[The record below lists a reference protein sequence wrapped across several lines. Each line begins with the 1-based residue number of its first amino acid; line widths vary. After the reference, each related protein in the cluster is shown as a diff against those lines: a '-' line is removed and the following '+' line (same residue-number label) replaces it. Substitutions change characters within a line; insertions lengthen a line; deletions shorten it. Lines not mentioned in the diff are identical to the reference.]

1 MMLKS
6 LLLLV
11 LCTSSAMAATSL
23 PDNRHIV
30 VKGEA
35 VVRTAPDRADIT
47 LEFEAVKAESV
58 QAKQQVDAQ
67 VNELLAGLNKFSVD
81 EKSISAGRIFVEP
94 NMRYDENDNQV
105 KDGFRATRKVKVS
118 LKKLSLLDG
127 FLNFALK
134 VGVNQIEQIQLLST
148 KASDYEQAALD
159 KAVANAKQQGSSL
172 ASAFEA
178 KLGRVYS
185 IQSQEV
191 GSHFGYGSNS
201 NIERIMV
208 TGSRINAVPEG
219 KYLQESITFRAS
231 VNVVFDLVVE

>member
-11 LCTSSAMAATSL
+11 LCSSSAMAATSL

-127 FLNFALK
+127 FLNFSLK
-134 VGVNQIEQIQLLST
+134 VGVNQIDQIQLLST

-185 IQSQEV
+185 IQSQEI
-191 GSHFGYGSNS
+191 GSHFGYGSNT

-208 TGSRINAVPEG
+208 TGSRINTVPEG

>member
-1 MMLKS
+1 MLK
-6 LLLLV
+6 LLLPLV
-11 LCTSSAMAATSL
+11 LCSSSAMAATSL

-67 VNELLAGLNKFSVD
+67 VNELLAGLNKFSID
-81 EKSISAGRIFVEP
+81 QKSISAGRIFVEP

-134 VGVNQIEQIQLLST
+134 VGVNQIDQIQLLST

-185 IQSQEV
+185 IQSQEI
-191 GSHFGYGSNS
+191 GSHFGYGSNT

-208 TGSRINAVPEG
+208 TGSRINTVPEG

>member
-1 MMLKS
+1 MLKS
-6 LLLLV
+6 LLALV
-11 LCTSSAMAATSL
+11 LCSSSAMAATSL

-67 VNELLAGLNKFSVD
+67 VNELLAGLNNFSID

-118 LKKLSLLDG
+118 LKQLSLLDG

-191 GSHFGYGSNS
+191 GSHFGYGCNT

-208 TGSRINAVPEG
+208 TGSRINTVPEG

-231 VNVVFDLVVE
+231 VNVVFDLVLE

>member
-6 LLLLV
+6 LLPLV
-11 LCTSSAMAATSL
+11 LCTSSAIAATNL

-47 LEFEAVKAESV
+47 LEFETVKAESV
-58 QAKQQVDAQ
+58 QAKQQVDEQ
-67 VNELLAGLNKFSVD
+67 VNKLLAGLNKFSVD

-105 KDGFRATRKVKVS
+105 KDGF
-118 LKKLSLLDG
+118 LSFG
-127 FLNFALK
+127 LK
-134 VGVNQIEQIQLLST
+134 VGVNQIEQIQVLAS

-191 GSHFGYGSNS
+191 GSHFGYGSNT

-208 TGSRINAVPEG
+208 TGSRINTVPEG

-231 VNVVFDLVVE
+231 VNVVFDLVLE

>member
-11 LCTSSAMAATSL
+11 LCSSSAMAATSL

-35 VVRTAPDRADIT
+35 VVRTAPDSADIT
-47 LEFEAVKAESV
+47 LEFEVVKAESV

-67 VNELLAGLNKFSVD
+67 VNELLAGLNNFFID

-118 LKKLSLLDG
+118 LKKLPLLDG

-191 GSHFGYGSNS
+191 GSHFGYGSNT

-208 TGSRINAVPEG
+208 TGSRINTVPEG

>member
-1 MMLKS
+1 MLK
-6 LLLLV
+6 LLLPLV
-11 LCTSSAMAATSL
+11 LCSSSAMAATSL

-67 VNELLAGLNKFSVD
+67 VNELLAGLNNFSID

-105 KDGFRATRKVKVS
+105 KDGFRASRKVKVS

-185 IQSQEV
+185 IQSQEI
-191 GSHFGYGSNS
+191 GSHFGYGSNT

-208 TGSRINAVPEG
+208 TGSRINTVPEG

>member
-1 MMLKS
+1 MLK
-6 LLLLV
+6 LLLPLV
-11 LCTSSAMAATSL
+11 LCSSSAMAATSL

-67 VNELLAGLNKFSVD
+67 VNELLAGLNNFSID
-81 EKSISAGRIFVEP
+81 EKSISAGRIFLEP

-134 VGVNQIEQIQLLST
+134 VCVNQIEQIQLLST

-185 IQSQEV
+185 IQSQEI
-191 GSHFGYGSNS
+191 GSHFGYGSNT

-208 TGSRINAVPEG
+208 TGSRINTVPEG

-231 VNVVFDLVVE
+231 VNVVFDLVLE

>member
-1 MMLKS
+1 
-6 LLLLV
+6 
-11 LCTSSAMAATSL
+11 MAATSL

-58 QAKQQVDAQ
+58 QAKQQVDTQ
-67 VNELLAGLNKFSVD
+67 VNELLAGLNNFSID
-81 EKSISAGRIFVEP
+81 EKSISAGRIFLEP

-185 IQSQEV
+185 IQSQEI
-191 GSHFGYGSNS
+191 GSHFGYGSNT

-208 TGSRINAVPEG
+208 TGSRINTVPEG

>member
-1 MMLKS
+1 
-6 LLLLV
+6 
-11 LCTSSAMAATSL
+11 MAATSL

-47 LEFEAVKAESV
+47 LEFKAVKAESV

-67 VNELLAGLNKFSVD
+67 VNELLAGLNNFSID

-159 KAVANAKQQGSSL
+159 KAVANAKQQGSRL

-191 GSHFGYGSNS
+191 GSHFGYGSNI

-208 TGSRINAVPEG
+208 TGSRINTVPEG

-231 VNVVFDLVVE
+231 VNVVFDLVLE

>member
-1 MMLKS
+1 MLK
-6 LLLLV
+6 LLLPLV
-11 LCTSSAMAATSL
+11 LCSSSAMAATSL

-67 VNELLAGLNKFSVD
+67 VNELLAGLNNFSID

-105 KDGFRATRKVKVS
+105 KDGFRASRKVKVS

-191 GSHFGYGSNS
+191 GSHFGYGSNT

-208 TGSRINAVPEG
+208 TGSRINTVPEG

>member
-1 MMLKS
+1 MLKS

-11 LCTSSAMAATSL
+11 LCSSSAMAATSL

-67 VNELLAGLNKFSVD
+67 VNEILAGLNKFSVD

-208 TGSRINAVPEG
+208 TGSRINTVPEG

-231 VNVVFDLVVE
+231 VNVVFDLVLE

>member
-11 LCTSSAMAATSL
+11 LCTSSVMAATSL

-35 VVRTAPDRADIT
+35 VVRTAPDMANIT
-47 LEFEAVKAESV
+47 LEFESVKAESL
-58 QAKQQVDAQ
+58 QAKQQVDTQ
-67 VNELLAGLNKFSVD
+67 VNKLLAGLSNFSID

-94 NMRYDENDNQV
+94 NMRYDENDNLA
-105 KDGFRATRKVKVS
+105 KDGFRATRKLKVS
-118 LKKLSLLDG
+118 LKQLSLLDG

-148 KASDYEQAALD
+148 KASDYEQVALN
-159 KAVANAKQQGSSL
+159 KAVVNAKQQGNSL

-191 GSHFGYGSNS
+191 GSHFGYGSNN
-201 NIERIMV
+201 NIEQIMV

-231 VNVVFDLVVE
+231 VNVVFDLLLE

>member
-6 LLLLV
+6 LLPLV
-11 LCTSSAMAATSL
+11 LCTSSAIAATSL

-67 VNELLAGLNKFSVD
+67 VNELLAGLNNFSID

-185 IQSQEV
+185 IQSQEI
-191 GSHFGYGSNS
+191 GSHFGYGSNT

-208 TGSRINAVPEG
+208 TGSRINTVPEG

>member
-11 LCTSSAMAATSL
+11 LCSSSAMAATSL

-35 VVRTAPDRADIT
+35 VVRTAPDSADIT
-47 LEFEAVKAESV
+47 LEFEVVKAESV

-67 VNELLAGLNKFSVD
+67 VNELLAGLNNFFID

-191 GSHFGYGSNS
+191 GSHFGYGSNT

-208 TGSRINAVPEG
+208 TGSRINTVLEG

>member
-47 LEFEAVKAESV
+47 LEFEAVKSESV

-94 NMRYDENDNQV
+94 NMRYDENDNQA

-118 LKKLSLLDG
+118 LKQLSLLDG

-185 IQSQEV
+185 IQSQEI
-191 GSHFGYGSNS
+191 GSHFGYGSNT

-208 TGSRINAVPEG
+208 TGSRINTVPEG

>member
-6 LLLLV
+6 LLALV
-11 LCTSSAMAATSL
+11 LCSSSAMAATSL

-67 VNELLAGLNKFSVD
+67 VNELLAGLNNFSID

-118 LKKLSLLDG
+118 LKQLSLLDG

-134 VGVNQIEQIQLLST
+134 VGVNQIEQIQLLSS

-159 KAVANAKQQGSSL
+159 KAVENAKQQGSSL

-185 IQSQEV
+185 IQSQQV
-191 GSHFGYGSNS
+191 GSHFGYGSNT

-208 TGSRINAVPEG
+208 TGSRINTVPEG

-231 VNVVFDLVVE
+231 VNVVFDLVLE

>member
-1 MMLKS
+1 MLK
-6 LLLLV
+6 LLLPLV
-11 LCTSSAMAATSL
+11 LCSSSAMAASSL

-159 KAVANAKQQGSSL
+159 KAVANAKQQGSRL

-191 GSHFGYGSNS
+191 GSHFGYGSNT

-208 TGSRINAVPEG
+208 TGSRINTVPEG

-231 VNVVFDLVVE
+231 VNVVFDLVLE

>member
-1 MMLKS
+1 MLK
-6 LLLLV
+6 LLLPLV
-11 LCTSSAMAATSL
+11 LCSSSAMAATSL

-67 VNELLAGLNKFSVD
+67 VNGLLAGLNNFSID
-81 EKSISAGRIFVEP
+81 EKNISAGRIFVEP

-201 NIERIMV
+201 NIELIMV
-208 TGSRINAVPEG
+208 TGSRINTVPEG

>member
-6 LLLLV
+6 LLPLV

-47 LEFEAVKAESV
+47 LEFEAVKSESV

-67 VNELLAGLNKFSVD
+67 VNELLAGLNNFSID

-94 NMRYDENDNQV
+94 NMRYDENDNHV
-105 KDGFRATRKVKVS
+105 KDGFRATRKVKVT
-118 LKKLSLLDG
+118 LKQLSLLDR

-134 VGVNQIEQIQLLST
+134 VGVNQIEHIQLLST

-191 GSHFGYGSNS
+191 GSHFGYGSNT

-208 TGSRINAVPEG
+208 TGSRINTVPEG

>member
-231 VNVVFDLVVE
+231 VNVVFDLVLE